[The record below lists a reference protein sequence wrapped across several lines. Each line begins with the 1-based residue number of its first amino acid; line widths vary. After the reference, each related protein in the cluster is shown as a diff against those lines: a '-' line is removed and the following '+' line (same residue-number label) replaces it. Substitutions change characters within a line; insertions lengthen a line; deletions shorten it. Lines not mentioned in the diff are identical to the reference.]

1 MRRGFPRRVWG
12 WKSGFLVLEAG
23 KAEEGKCPAGRC
35 LASRGVAGAAGAP
48 GSAPHTPHP
57 EPEAAS
63 QQLNPHGSLWAGRW
77 EQGLRVPAWSEQP
90 ASLPLISRQQKPR
103 VAAHGGPTHRAC
115 TRGPCPA
122 PSGRP
127 GPPRGSH
134 GC

>member
-1 MRRGFPRRVWG
+1 MSCGQM
-12 WKSGFLVLEAG
+12 SGQQG
-23 KAEEGKCPAGRC
+23 CGRSC
-35 LASRGVAGAAGAP
+35 RSP

-63 QQLNPHGSLWAGRW
+63 QQLNSHGSLLVGRW

-115 TRGPCPA
+115 TRGPCPT

-127 GPPRGSH
+127 RPSEGLPRVLTPLGILSPKAETSSSMR
-134 GC
+134 